1 MKTFKI
7 IIATV
12 LGTVGLIALICGV
25 YLAGLK
31 AGKGEAAATEPAV
44 SKATDSEPDNSEP
57 AVTEPATADTATAD
71 TVTTDTATTD
81 KQDDRDTDVATSKD
95 TPEPEPF
102 VFSLDDVPEY
112 NGRAYVKINN
122 NEPCFDERDLTT
134 ESFERYSELDK
145 LGRCGSA
152 YANLSKDTMPVGERG
167 NISDIHPAGWHTDS
181 YDFIDGGN
189 LYNRCHLIAFSLSAE
204 NANERNLITGTRYL
218 NATGM
223 KPFEEGVVEY
233 IEKTGNHVLYR
244 VTPIYNGDEL
254 IARGVE
260 MEALSVEDE
269 GAEIRYH
276 VFVYNVEPGVEIDYA
291 TGDNRLS
298 ESRDPDPDP
307 DNIDKTEAGGKTE
320 NDPTA
325 DYVGNKNTLKFHY
338 PTCDSVNEM
347 NPKNRA
353 YYYGVTRQDMIN
365 MGYEPCGNCRP

>member
-1 MKTFKI
+1 
-7 IIATV
+7 
-12 LGTVGLIALICGV
+12 
-25 YLAGLK
+25 
-31 AGKGEAAATEPAV
+31 
-44 SKATDSEPDNSEP
+44 
-57 AVTEPATADTATAD
+57 
-71 TVTTDTATTD
+71 
-81 KQDDRDTDVATSKD
+81 
-95 TPEPEPF
+95 
-102 VFSLDDVPEY
+102 
-112 NGRAYVKINN
+112 
-122 NEPCFDERDLTT
+122 
-134 ESFERYSELDK
+134 
-145 LGRCGSA
+145 
-152 YANLSKDTMPVGERG
+152 
-167 NISDIHPAGWHTDS
+167 
-181 YDFIDGGN
+181 
-189 LYNRCHLIAFSLSAE
+189 
-204 NANERNLITGTRYL
+204 
-218 NATGM
+218 M

-307 DNIDKTEAGGKTE
+307 DNIDKTEADGKTE